1 MGVLRRISA
10 LALVVKK
17 DNSGAGVLC
26 SEVAEMLGRRG
37 VDFTVYR
44 FPEDEIPCSFP
55 PRIGLILVFGGDGT
69 LIFVA
74 RKCLGLN
81 IPIGGVNFGRVG
93 FLNEL
98 SAHNCRVVLQK
109 TLDAGLGTREFVS
122 LPFRVFG
129 DGGLEKL
136 RGEAVNDIVITR
148 GNVARLIALDV
159 ALNNTPFISFRSDG
173 LIFSTPAGS
182 TGYSGSAGGPLL
194 PPDLHAYLMTAICP
208 YLSNFPPLALGLENV
223 VSVCAAEGNSENLHL
238 TVDGQD
244 AYQLS
249 PGDLLEVGAVKGR
262 FIMADFGVSGYFERL
277 LRCGFVRPAG
287 DPPTCSSGGIH
298 ARH

>member
-1 MGVLRRISA
+1 MGVLRQVSA
-10 LALVVKK
+10 LTLVVK
-17 DNSGAGVLC
+17 NGNTGAEVLC
-26 SEVAEMLGRRG
+26 SEVADMLGRRG
-37 VDFTVYR
+37 VDFSICR
-44 FPEDEIPCSFP
+44 FPEDDISHSFP
-55 PRIGLILVFGGDGT
+55 PAIGLILVFGGDGT
-69 LIFVA
+69 LISVA

-81 IPIGGVNFGRVG
+81 VPIGGVNFGRVG

-109 TLDAGLGTREFVS
+109 TLDAGFEAREFVS
-122 LPFRVFG
+122 LPFRVFTG
-129 DGGLEKL
+129 DGMEKL

-148 GNVARLIALDV
+148 GSVARLISLDV
-159 ALNNTPFISFRSDG
+159 TLNNISFISFRSDG

-208 YLSNFPPLALGLENV
+208 YLSDFPPLALGLENV

-244 AYQLS
+244 AYRLAS
-249 PGDLLEVGAVKGR
+249 GDLLEVRAVKGR
-262 FIMADFGVSGYFERL
+262 FTMADFGVSGYFERL
-277 LRCGFVRPAG
+277 LRCGFVRPAS
-287 DPPTCSSGGIH
+287 DSPIYPSGGIH
-298 ARH
+298 A